1 MLCHGKSHLWCPCPC
16 PSLHPCLW
24 HSCKHHLS
32 VLCRIHIHELQM
44 NESTLNFAED
54 VGVRLVV
61 QHARIQL
68 SADWAAQ
75 LGAM

>member
-1 MLCHGKSHLWCPCPC
+1 MLCHGKSHLWGACPCP
-16 PSLHPCLW
+16 HPCLC
-24 HSCKHHLS
+24 HSHKHNFP

-44 NESTLNFAED
+44 NESSLEFAED

-61 QHARIQL
+61 QRARIQL